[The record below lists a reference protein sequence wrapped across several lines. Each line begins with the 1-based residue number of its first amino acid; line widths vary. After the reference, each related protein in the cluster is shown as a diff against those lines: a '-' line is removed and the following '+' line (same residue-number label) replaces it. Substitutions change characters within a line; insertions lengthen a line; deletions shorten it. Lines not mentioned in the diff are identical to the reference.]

1 MLEKDFQKRVTDM
14 ADRFG
19 WSWWHTPAPMVAAGK
34 EWRPYKKGAGVAD
47 LILIHDSP
55 PRLIFM
61 ELKGDGGKLS
71 DNQSEFL
78 RAAKTVADDSFSWML
93 DVSTVR
99 AIGPDHYKLSKPF
112 GVYAFWPKDE
122 PLIEQLLRTKVLT

>member
-1 MLEKDFQKRVTDM
+1 MLERDFLARVTDM

-19 WSWWHTPAPMVAAGK
+19 WKWWHTPAPMVAAGK

-55 PRLIFM
+55 PRLLFI

-71 DNQSEFL
+71 ENQRGFL
-78 RAAKTVADDSFSWML
+78 QAAQEVARIAR
-93 DVSTVR
+93 DVDTDVEP
-99 AIGPDHYKLSKPF
+99 ALEEMGCFACPPAV

-122 PLIEQLLRTKVLT
+122 PLIEQLLRTRCLT